1 MTNTNMTIAA
11 NGGAVTTTIEE
22 IHSDILLQTLCHLDG
37 QSLAS
42 ASCATSQLHF
52 VSSHPDLWRHLC
64 LSTWPSLHHA
74 RILPLVNSSPRRFF
88 SDAFPF
94 PASTSLVDDNDIP
107 DELISAVDLYHRG
120 IPIFS
125 CVVETDTSSAWFRAS
140 PFLID
145 AQLEGSDISPED
157 LTLSWIVIDPSK
169 GRAVNLSS
177 RRVMEVRKRPWCVGE
192 TVARFTTVMGGW
204 AVGPVVMWWKGSGDV
219 MEVGLTVEDMD
230 GVCVSGMEGLRLV
243 KAAMEAERKGKK
255 GEEEAKEMYLE
266 YLKMKRTREER
277 RNKRERWGDMT
288 FIVVVATIFLSFV
301 YMFIFR

>member
-1 MTNTNMTIAA
+1 MTNTKLTIAA
-11 NGGAVTTTIEE
+11 IGGAVTTTTTIEE
-22 IHSDILLQTLCHLDG
+22 IHSDILIQALCHLDG
-37 QSLAS
+37 PSLAS
-42 ASCATSQLHF
+42 ASCATSQLRS

-74 RILPLVNSSPRRFF
+74 RILPLVSSSPRRFF

-94 PASTSLVDDNDIP
+94 PASYSLVHDNDLP

-125 CVVETDTSSAWFRAS
+125 CVVETDTSSTWFRAS

-145 AQLEGSDISPED
+145 AQLKGPDISPED
-157 LTLSWIVIDPSK
+157 ITLSWIVIDPSK

-177 RRVMEVRKRPWCVGE
+177 RRVVEVRRRPWCVGE
-192 TVARFTTVMGGW
+192 TMARFTTVMDGW

-230 GVCVSGMEGLRLV
+230 GVCVRNGGIESGESGD
-243 KAAMEAERKGKK
+243 GG
-255 GEEEAKEMYLE
+255 GEEG
-266 YLKMKRTREER
+266 EEGR
-277 RNKRERWGDMT
+277 GRGKGDV
-288 FIVVVATIFLSFV
+288 FGVFEDEEKQ
-301 YMFIFR
+301 RGEKK